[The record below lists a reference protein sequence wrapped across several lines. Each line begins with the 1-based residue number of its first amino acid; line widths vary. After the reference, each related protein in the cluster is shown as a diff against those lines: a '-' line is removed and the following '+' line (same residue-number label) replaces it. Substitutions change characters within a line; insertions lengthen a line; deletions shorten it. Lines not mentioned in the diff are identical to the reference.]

1 MDMRST
7 LLQRLIQT
15 QIEIFGID
23 AFWSAFW
30 ELCKVDVLYVPEFR
44 QQIIEEGAWRDLI
57 LKAARAWAR
66 SFACDYLWRERRHH
80 EAGVH
85 PHC

>member
-57 LKAARAWAR
+57 LNEMVPQRPPE
-66 SFACDYLWRERRHH
+66 DEDMPETG
-80 EAGVH
+80 EADCH
-85 PHC
+85 A